1 MDMPWTTLG
10 AIEPG
15 REYLVLLSYL
25 PLRTFSKIPGF
36 FRYTFQIQGQLR
48 KTAGAV
54 GYSMRAKLLSRKFWT
69 LSAWESDRALI
80 DFVGRMPHAGTMK
93 TLNPYMGATKF
104 TRWRVPGSALPPK
117 WEDAM
122 RREAKEK

>member
-1 MDMPWTTLG
+1 MDMPWTALA

-25 PLRTFSKIPGF
+25 PLRGFSKIPAF
-36 FRYTFQIQGQLR
+36 FRYTFQIQRQLR
-48 KTAGAV
+48 HTAGAV
-54 GYSMRAKLLSRKFWT
+54 GYSMRAKVLSRKFWT

-80 DFVGRMPHAGTMK
+80 DFVGRMPHARTMK
-93 TLNPYMGATKF
+93 TLTPYMDATKF
-104 TRWRVPGSALPPK
+104 TRWRLPGSALPPK

-122 RREAKEK
+122 RRESKEK